1 MLDMS
6 NSQSSSRSNGRS
18 SSLRQTLRAD
28 LERMVEPH
36 GSRRRWGVEV
46 LVKSFLY
53 PRIRAVIYYR
63 LGQGLA
69 RRRLLPLAYWLESR
83 AIRGSG
89 AEISPLAE
97 IGPGLTLQHSVGI
110 VIGPQVRIGT
120 RAMIYQGVTLGD
132 GSTPG
137 QPQIGDDVLIGAGAA
152 VLGGVQ
158 VGHRVVIGAHAVVT
172 RDLPDDVVAVGSPAT
187 YRPRAASTF
196 GAKAGH

>member
-1 MLDMS
+1 MHEVS
-6 NSQSSSRSNGRS
+6 IG
-18 SSLRQTLRAD
+18 LRQTLRAD
-28 LERMVEPH
+28 LERMVEPR
-36 GSRRRWGVEV
+36 GSGRRWALEV
-46 LVKSFLY
+46 AAKSFLY

-97 IGPGLTLQHSVGI
+97 IGPGMTLQHSVGI
-110 VIGPQVRIGT
+110 VIGPQVCIGR

-137 QPQIGDDVLIGAGAA
+137 QPHIGDDCLIGAGAA
-152 VLGGVQ
+152 VLGGVT

-187 YRPRAASTF
+187 YRPRRRPAV
-196 GAKAGH
+196 GANGKAPQP